1 MLWTLILTTVLT
13 GSYTESGP
21 IAMTSVPGFASQQD
35 CLQAIKLTEGEGISN
50 IGRYNDYT
58 FTSGRCVP
66 MGVPA
71 K

>member
-21 IAMTSVPGFASQQD
+21 IAHAVVPGFATQQD
-35 CLQAIKLTEGEGISN
+35 CINAGKMMEGEGISN

-58 FTSGRCVP
+58 FTSYRCAP
-66 MGVPA
+66 MGVQS
-71 K
+71 